1 MRLRSVSSL
10 DWRATERPL
19 SLRHSDSKS
28 ALGCARG
35 SIDCLLFSLSAAD
48 AFVASQGWGVNIR
61 KLDPTGPTIE
71 YEHSIAAGNFTEE
84 FGDIVLGPD
93 RSPRP
98 MFHRGGSPPVES
110 SCARTRRSAFPSPRS
125 RFLLTT
131 VHQSCSKSGVTAQE
145 RIHARFRLVP
155 RICEFRPTCSPAFV
169 VSVLRARHHQG
180 GYER

>member
-48 AFVASQGWGVNIR
+48 AFVASQGRGVNIR
-61 KLDPTGPTIE
+61 KLDPTGTTIE

-98 MFHRGGSPPVES
+98 MFHRGGSLPQRLS
-110 SCARTRRSAFPSPRS
+110 SLFLEPDTTKEATNDDPHMVC
-125 RFLLTT
+125 RFASSD
-131 VHQSCSKSGVTAQE
+131 SCS
-145 RIHARFRLVP
+145 
-155 RICEFRPTCSPAFV
+155 
-169 VSVLRARHHQG
+169 
-180 GYER
+180 